1 MGFQGFRIPRCFKPE
16 GYVELHEQSYIIL
29 LMRRKRKAMEQIHCS
44 STVERSHR
52 VEIRIKRCYLDQ
64 EDRN

>member
-1 MGFQGFRIPRCFKPE
+1 MSFQGFRIPRCFKPE

-29 LMRRKRKAMEQIHCS
+29 LMRRKRKAMEQIHCN